1 VKIATLALALISIA
15 SVVQGQQPL
24 VNEGVVEAPVDSV
37 WTAFTTAEGLES
49 WMAPHA
55 SFDLRIGGTMQ
66 SAYAK
71 EATLGDASTIVN
83 TVLAYE
89 PQRMLAI
96 KVAKAP
102 AGFPFP
108 NAIGNMW
115 SVIYF
120 DALES
125 MRTRVRVVS
134 MGFGTDDESQRMRQF
149 FDRGNAYTVLALQ
162 KRFGAG
168 TK

>member
-1 VKIATLALALISIA
+1 
-15 SVVQGQQPL
+15 
-24 VNEGVVEAPVDSV
+24 
-37 WTAFTTAEGLES
+37 
-49 WMAPHA
+49 
-55 SFDLRIGGTMQ
+55 MQ

-108 NAIGNMW
+108 NAIANMW

-120 DALES
+120 DAVES
-125 MRTRVRVVS
+125 MKTRVRVVS
-134 MGFGTDDESQRMRQF
+134 MGFGADDESQRMRQF

-162 KRFGAG
+162 KRFGTG